1 MKTEETENLE
11 LGEAEETTDEG
22 IVEFTTREEY
32 IGCAY
37 NALAAI
43 EGLDPMTKQGKA
55 RISRIRRKCLLI
67 LDSMVEEMF
76 NELFEIDEDEE

>member
-1 MKTEETENLE
+1 MSEEKKDLE
-11 LGEAEETTDEG
+11 LGEGEETTDEG

-55 RISRIRRKCLLI
+55 RVSRIRRKCLII
-67 LDSMVEEMF
+67 LDELVAEMF
-76 NELFEIDEDEE
+76 DELHEQDEED